1 MIQVTIESADSQE
14 LQKTRKTNT
23 GQQRKHVVLGKTRV
37 EKDEKHAKW
46 VVGRLK
52 KRDIRDT
59 RK

>member
-23 GQQRKHVVLGKTRV
+23 GQQREHVVLGKTRV

-52 KRDIRDT
+52 I
-59 RK
+59 